1 MKKTDLKE
9 KSSVFYVSRTIIVI
23 SVIIISSFGFTLG
36 FFVGKNFRTPV
47 DMHASGKPPKDP
59 AVQQNSV
66 TTQKEITG
74 RQTEQPPVA
83 QIPVEIQ
90 RPQENKN
97 AKEAQPTEKTKE
109 MIPSQSTLKAGESQE
124 ARKSTASRRYT
135 VQVGA
140 FKNSSDAHALMLKL
154 DKKGYH
160 AAVIMTTARNEKI
173 FKVLAGEFHTREEAE
188 VFSIK
193 LKKTEG
199 LKSFVTFRTQQEA
212 LR

>member
-9 KSSVFYVSRTIIVI
+9 KSSVFYVSRTIIMI
-23 SVIIISSFGFTLG
+23 SVIIISSIGFTLG
-36 FFVGKNFRTPV
+36 FFVGKNFRSPA
-47 DMHASGKPPKDP
+47 DMHVSGNP
-59 AVQQNSV
+59 
-66 TTQKEITG
+66 QKEIAG
-74 RQTEQPPVA
+74 QQTQQTPVA

-90 RPQENKN
+90 KPQENKN
-97 AKEAQPTEKTKE
+97 AKEAQPIEKAQE
-109 MIPSQSTLKAGESQE
+109 MIPSQSILKAGESQE
-124 ARKSTASRRYT
+124 TRKSTSSRKYT

-160 AAVIMTTARNEKI
+160 AAVIMKKAKNERI
-173 FKVLAGEFHTREEAE
+173 FKVLVGEFNTREEAE

-199 LKSFVTFRTQQEA
+199 LKAFVTFRTQQEA

>member
-9 KSSVFYVSRTIIVI
+9 KSSVFYISRTAIII
-23 SVIIISSFGFTLG
+23 CVIIISAIGFTLG
-36 FFVGKNFRTPV
+36 FFVGKNFRPPA
-47 DMHASGKPPKDP
+47 DMLASGNLPKNTTL
-59 AVQQNSV
+59 QQNSV
-66 TTQKEITG
+66 NTQKEITD
-74 RQTEQPPVA
+74 RQTHQTPVS

-90 RPQENKN
+90 KPQESKTT
-97 AKEAQPTEKTKE
+97 KETHPMEKAKE
-109 MIPSQSTLKAGESQE
+109 MIPSQPTAKAGESQE
-124 ARKSTASRRYT
+124 TSKSTSSRKYT

-160 AAVIMTTARNEKI
+160 AAVIMAKAKNERI
-173 FKVLAGEFHTREEAE
+173 FKVLVGEFNTREEAE

-199 LKSFVTFRTQQEA
+199 LKAFVTFRTQKEA

>member
-9 KSSVFYVSRTIIVI
+9 KSSVFYVSRTIIMI
-23 SVIIISSFGFTLG
+23 SVIIISAIGFTLG
-36 FFVGKNFRTPV
+36 FFVGKNFRSPA
-47 DMHASGKPPKDP
+47 DMHASGNPQKEP

-66 TTQKEITG
+66 NTQKEITG
-74 RQTEQPPVA
+74 QQTPEA

-90 RPQENKN
+90 KPQENKN
-97 AKEAQPTEKTKE
+97 AKEAQPIEKATE
-109 MIPSQSTLKAGESQE
+109 MIPSQAALKAGESQE
-124 ARKSTASRRYT
+124 TRNSTSSRKYT

-160 AAVIMTTARNEKI
+160 AAVIMTKAKNERI
-173 FKVLAGEFHTREEAE
+173 FKVLVGEFNAREEAE

-199 LKSFVTFRTQQEA
+199 LKAFVTFRTQQEA

>member
-9 KSSVFYVSRTIIVI
+9 KSSVFYVSRTIIMI
-23 SVIIISSFGFTLG
+23 SVIIISSIGFILG
-36 FFVGKNFRTPV
+36 FFVGKNFRSPA
-47 DMHASGKPPKDP
+47 DMHSSGNPQKEP
-59 AVQQNSV
+59 AVQRNSV
-66 TTQKEITG
+66 NTQKEVTG
-74 RQTEQPPVA
+74 QQTQQTPVA

-90 RPQENKN
+90 KPQENKN
-97 AKEAQPTEKTKE
+97 TKEAQPIEKTKE
-109 MIPSQSTLKAGESQE
+109 MIPPQPTLKAGGSQE
-124 ARKSTASRRYT
+124 TRKSASSRKYT

-154 DKKGYH
+154 DKRGYH
-160 AAVIMTTARNEKI
+160 AAVIMIKAKNERI
-173 FKVLAGEFHTREEAE
+173 FKVMVGEFNTREEAE

-199 LKSFVTFRTQQEA
+199 LKAFVTFRTQQEA

>member
-9 KSSVFYVSRTIIVI
+9 KSAVFYVSRTIIMI
-23 SVIIISSFGFTLG
+23 SVIIISAIGFTLG
-36 FFVGKNFRTPV
+36 FFVGKNFRSPA
-47 DMHASGKPPKDP
+47 DMHASGNP
-59 AVQQNSV
+59 
-66 TTQKEITG
+66 QKEIAG
-74 RQTEQPPVA
+74 QQTQQTPET

-90 RPQENKN
+90 KPQENKN
-97 AKEAQPTEKTKE
+97 AKEAQPIEKAKE
-109 MIPSQSTLKAGESQE
+109 MIPSQPTLKAGESQE
-124 ARKSTASRRYT
+124 TRNSTSSRKYT

-160 AAVIMTTARNEKI
+160 AAVIMTKAKNERI
-173 FKVLAGEFHTREEAE
+173 FKVLVGEFNAREEAE

-199 LKSFVTFRTQQEA
+199 LKAFVTFRTQQEA

>member
-9 KSSVFYVSRTIIVI
+9 KSSVFYVSRTIIMI
-23 SVIIISSFGFTLG
+23 SVIIISAIGFTLG
-36 FFVGKNFRTPV
+36 FFVGKNFRSPA
-47 DMHASGKPPKDP
+47 DMHASGNPQKEP

-66 TTQKEITG
+66 NTQKEITG
-74 RQTEQPPVA
+74 QQTPEA

-90 RPQENKN
+90 KPQENKN
-97 AKEAQPTEKTKE
+97 TKEAKPIEKAKE
-109 MIPSQSTLKAGESQE
+109 MIPSQAALKAGESQE
-124 ARKSTASRRYT
+124 TRNSTSSRKYT

-160 AAVIMTTARNEKI
+160 AAVIMTKAKNERI
-173 FKVLAGEFHTREEAE
+173 FKVLVGEFNAREEAE

-199 LKSFVTFRTQQEA
+199 LKAFVTFRTQQEA

>member
-9 KSSVFYVSRTIIVI
+9 KSSVFYVSRTIIMI
-23 SVIIISSFGFTLG
+23 SVIIISAIGFTLG
-36 FFVGKNFRTPV
+36 FFVGKNFRSPA
-47 DMHASGKPPKDP
+47 DMHASGNP
-59 AVQQNSV
+59 
-66 TTQKEITG
+66 QKEIAG
-74 RQTEQPPVA
+74 QQTQQTPET

-90 RPQENKN
+90 KPQENKN
-97 AKEAQPTEKTKE
+97 AKEAQPIEKAKE
-109 MIPSQSTLKAGESQE
+109 MIPSQPTLKAGESQE
-124 ARKSTASRRYT
+124 TRNSTSSRKYT

-160 AAVIMTTARNEKI
+160 AAVIMTKAKNERI
-173 FKVLAGEFHTREEAE
+173 FKVLVGEFNAREEAE

-199 LKSFVTFRTQQEA
+199 LKAFVTFRTQQEA

>member
-9 KSSVFYVSRTIIVI
+9 KSSVFYVSRTVIMI
-23 SVIIISSFGFTLG
+23 SVIIISAIGFTLG
-36 FFVGKNFRTPV
+36 FFVGKNLRSPA
-47 DMHASGKPPKDP
+47 DMHASGNPK
-59 AVQQNSV
+59 
-66 TTQKEITG
+66 KEIADQ
-74 RQTEQPPVA
+74 QTQQTPEA

-90 RPQENKN
+90 KPQENKN
-97 AKEAQPTEKTKE
+97 AKEAQPIEKAKE
-109 MIPSQSTLKAGESQE
+109 MTPSQSTLKAGESQE
-124 ARKSTASRRYT
+124 TSKSTSSRKYT

-160 AAVIMTTARNEKI
+160 AAVIMATAKNERI
-173 FKVLAGEFHTREEAE
+173 FKVLVGEFNARDEAE

-199 LKSFVTFRTQQEA
+199 LKAFVTFRTQQEA

>member
-9 KSSVFYVSRTIIVI
+9 KSSVFYVSRTIIMI
-23 SVIIISSFGFTLG
+23 SVIIISAIGFTLG
-36 FFVGKNFRTPV
+36 FFVGKNFHSPA
-47 DMHASGKPPKDP
+47 DMHASGNLQKEP

-66 TTQKEITG
+66 NTQKEITG
-74 RQTEQPPVA
+74 QQAPLA

-90 RPQENKN
+90 KPQENKN
-97 AKEAQPTEKTKE
+97 AKEAKPIEKAKE
-109 MIPSQSTLKAGESQE
+109 MIPSQAALKAGESQE
-124 ARKSTASRRYT
+124 TRNSTSSRKYT

-140 FKNSSDAHALMLKL
+140 FKNPSDAHALMLKL

-160 AAVIMTTARNEKI
+160 AAVIMKKTKNERI
-173 FKVLAGEFHTREEAE
+173 FKVLAGEFNTREEAE

-199 LKSFVTFRTQQEA
+199 LKAFVTFKAQQEA

>member
-9 KSSVFYVSRTIIVI
+9 KSSVFYVSKIIIMI
-23 SVIIISSFGFTLG
+23 SVIIISSVAFTLG
-36 FFVGKNFRTPV
+36 FFVGKNFRSPA
-47 DMHASGKPPKDP
+47 DMHASGNPQKEP
-59 AVQQNSV
+59 AVQHNSV
-66 TTQKEITG
+66 NTQKEITG
-74 RQTEQPPVA
+74 QQTPLA

-90 RPQENKN
+90 KPQENKN
-97 AKEAQPTEKTKE
+97 AKEAQPIEKAKE
-109 MIPSQSTLKAGESQE
+109 IIPSQPTLKAGESQE
-124 ARKSTASRRYT
+124 TRNSTSSRKYT

-160 AAVIMTTARNEKI
+160 AAVIMTKAKNERI
-173 FKVLAGEFHTREEAE
+173 FKVLVGEFNAREEAE

-199 LKSFVTFRTQQEA
+199 LKAFVTFRTQQEA

>member
-9 KSSVFYVSRTIIVI
+9 KSSVFYVSRTIIMI
-23 SVIIISSFGFTLG
+23 SVIIISAIGFTLG
-36 FFVGKNFRTPV
+36 FFVGKNFRSPA
-47 DMHASGKPPKDP
+47 DMHASGNP
-59 AVQQNSV
+59 
-66 TTQKEITG
+66 QKEITG
-74 RQTEQPPVA
+74 RQTQETTVA

-90 RPQENKN
+90 KPQENKN
-97 AKEAQPTEKTKE
+97 AKEAQTIKKAKE
-109 MIPSQSTLKAGESQE
+109 MTPSQSILKAGESQE
-124 ARKSTASRRYT
+124 TRKSTSSRKYT

-160 AAVIMTTARNEKI
+160 AAVIMTKAKNEKI
-173 FKVLAGEFHTREEAE
+173 FKVLVGEFNTREEAE

-199 LKSFVTFRTQQEA
+199 LKAFVTFRTQQEA

>member
-9 KSSVFYVSRTIIVI
+9 KSAVFYVSRTIIMI
-23 SVIIISSFGFTLG
+23 SVIIISAIGFTLG
-36 FFVGKNFRTPV
+36 FFVGKNFRSPA
-47 DMHASGKPPKDP
+47 DMHASGNP
-59 AVQQNSV
+59 
-66 TTQKEITG
+66 QKEIAG
-74 RQTEQPPVA
+74 QQTHQTPET

-90 RPQENKN
+90 KPQENKN
-97 AKEAQPTEKTKE
+97 AKEAQPIEKAKE
-109 MIPSQSTLKAGESQE
+109 MIPSQPTLKAGESQE
-124 ARKSTASRRYT
+124 TRNSTSSRKYT

-160 AAVIMTTARNEKI
+160 AAVIMTKAKNERI
-173 FKVLAGEFHTREEAE
+173 FKVLVGEFNAREEAE

-199 LKSFVTFRTQQEA
+199 LKAFVTFRTQQEA

>member
-9 KSSVFYVSRTIIVI
+9 KSSVFYVSRTIIMI
-23 SVIIISSFGFTLG
+23 SVIIISSIGFTLG
-36 FFVGKNFRTPV
+36 FFVGKNFRSPA
-47 DMHASGKPPKDP
+47 DMHASGNP
-59 AVQQNSV
+59 
-66 TTQKEITG
+66 QKEIAG
-74 RQTEQPPVA
+74 QQTQQTPET

-90 RPQENKN
+90 KPQENKN
-97 AKEAQPTEKTKE
+97 AKEAQPIEKATE
-109 MIPSQSTLKAGESQE
+109 MIPSQAALKAGESQE
-124 ARKSTASRRYT
+124 TRNSTSSRKYT

-160 AAVIMTTARNEKI
+160 AAVIMTKAKNERI
-173 FKVLAGEFHTREEAE
+173 FKVLVGEFNAREEAE

-199 LKSFVTFRTQQEA
+199 LKAFVTFRTQQEA

>member
-9 KSSVFYVSRTIIVI
+9 KSSVFYVSRTIIMI
-23 SVIIISSFGFTLG
+23 SVIIISAIGFTLG
-36 FFVGKNFRTPV
+36 FFVGKNFRSPA
-47 DMHASGKPPKDP
+47 DMHASGNP
-59 AVQQNSV
+59 
-66 TTQKEITG
+66 QKEIAG
-74 RQTEQPPVA
+74 QQTQQTPET

-90 RPQENKN
+90 KPQENKN
-97 AKEAQPTEKTKE
+97 AKEAQPIEKATE
-109 MIPSQSTLKAGESQE
+109 MIPSQAALKAGESQE
-124 ARKSTASRRYT
+124 TRNSTSSRKYT

-160 AAVIMTTARNEKI
+160 AAVIMTKAKNERI
-173 FKVLAGEFHTREEAE
+173 FKVLVGEFNAREEAE

-199 LKSFVTFRTQQEA
+199 LKAFVTFRTQQEA

>member
-9 KSSVFYVSRTIIVI
+9 KSSVFYVSRTVIMI
-23 SVIIISSFGFTLG
+23 SVIIISAIGFTLG
-36 FFVGKNFRTPV
+36 FFVGKNFRSPA
-47 DMHASGKPPKDP
+47 DMRASGNPLKDP
-59 AVQQNSV
+59 DVQQNSV
-66 TTQKEITG
+66 NTQKEITG
-74 RQTEQPPVA
+74 RQTQQTPAA

-90 RPQENKN
+90 KPQENKN
-97 AKEAQPTEKTKE
+97 AKEAQPTEKAKE
-109 MIPSQSTLKAGESQE
+109 MIPSQSPMKTGESQE
-124 ARKSTASRRYT
+124 IRKVASSRKYT

-154 DKKGYH
+154 DKKDYH
-160 AAVIMTTARNEKI
+160 AAVIMTTAKNERI
-173 FKVLAGEFHTREEAE
+173 FKVLVGEFNTREEAE

-199 LKSFVTFRTQQEA
+199 LKAFVTFRAQQEA

>member
-9 KSSVFYVSRTIIVI
+9 KSSVFYVSRTIIMI
-23 SVIIISSFGFTLG
+23 SVIIISAIGFTLG
-36 FFVGKNFRTPV
+36 FFVGKNFRSPA
-47 DMHASGKPPKDP
+47 DMHASGNP
-59 AVQQNSV
+59 
-66 TTQKEITG
+66 QKEIAG
-74 RQTEQPPVA
+74 QQTQQTPET

-90 RPQENKN
+90 KPQENKN
-97 AKEAQPTEKTKE
+97 AKEAQPIEKAKE
-109 MIPSQSTLKAGESQE
+109 MIPSQADLKAGESQE
-124 ARKSTASRRYT
+124 TRNSTSSRKYT

-160 AAVIMTTARNEKI
+160 AAVIMTKAKNERI
-173 FKVLAGEFHTREEAE
+173 FKVLVGEFNAREEAE

-199 LKSFVTFRTQQEA
+199 LKAFVTFRTQQEA

>member
-9 KSSVFYVSRTIIVI
+9 KSSVFYVSRTIIMI
-23 SVIIISSFGFTLG
+23 SVIIISAIGFTLG
-36 FFVGKNFRTPV
+36 FFVGKNFRSPA
-47 DMHASGKPPKDP
+47 DMHASGNPQKEP

-66 TTQKEITG
+66 NTQKEITG
-74 RQTEQPPVA
+74 QQTPEA

-90 RPQENKN
+90 KPQENKN
-97 AKEAQPTEKTKE
+97 AKEAKPIEKAKE
-109 MIPSQSTLKAGESQE
+109 MIPSQAALKAGESQE
-124 ARKSTASRRYT
+124 TRNSTSSRKYT

-160 AAVIMTTARNEKI
+160 AAVIMTKAKNERI
-173 FKVLAGEFHTREEAE
+173 FKVLVGEFNAREEAE

-199 LKSFVTFRTQQEA
+199 LKAFVTFRTQQEA

>member
-9 KSSVFYVSRTIIVI
+9 KSSVFYVSRTVIMI
-23 SVIIISSFGFTLG
+23 SVIIISAIGFALG
-36 FFVGKNFRTPV
+36 FFVGKNFRSSA
-47 DMHASGKPPKDP
+47 DMNTSGNPSKD
-59 AVQQNSV
+59 ATVQQTSV
-66 TTQKEITG
+66 NTQKEIEG
-74 RQTEQPPVA
+74 QQTQQTPVA

-90 RPQENKN
+90 KPQENKN
-97 AKEAQPTEKTKE
+97 DKEPQQIEKAKE
-109 MIPSQSTLKAGESQE
+109 MVPSRSTLKAGESQE
-124 ARKSTASRRYT
+124 TRDSRSSGKYT

-160 AAVIMTTARNEKI
+160 AAVIMKKAKNERI
-173 FKVLAGEFHTREEAE
+173 FKVLVGEFNTREEAE

-199 LKSFVTFRTQQEA
+199 LKAFVTFRTQQEG

>member
-9 KSSVFYVSRTIIVI
+9 KSSVFYISRTIIIV
-23 SVIIISSFGFTLG
+23 SVIIISAIGFTLG
-36 FFVGKNFRTPV
+36 FFVGKNFRPPA
-47 DMHASGKPPKDP
+47 DMHASGNPQKEPS
-59 AVQQNSV
+59 VQQNSV
-66 TTQKEITG
+66 NDQKESTG
-74 RQTEQPPVA
+74 QQTQQTPAA

-90 RPQENKN
+90 KPQEDKN
-97 AKEAQPTEKTKE
+97 AKETKSTEKAKE
-109 MIPSQSTLKAGESQE
+109 MTPSQSTLKSGDSQE
-124 ARKSTASRRYT
+124 TRKPASTKKYT

-160 AAVIMTTARNEKI
+160 AAVIMAKAKNEKI
-173 FKVLAGEFHTREEAE
+173 FKVMVGEFNTREEAE

-199 LKSFVTFRTQQEA
+199 LKAFVTFRTQQEA

>member
-9 KSSVFYVSRTIIVI
+9 KSSVFYVSRTIIMI
-23 SVIIISSFGFTLG
+23 SVIVISAIGFTLG
-36 FFVGKNFRTPV
+36 FFVGKNFRSPA
-47 DMHASGKPPKDP
+47 DMHASGNPPKEP

-66 TTQKEITG
+66 NTQKEITG
-74 RQTEQPPVA
+74 RQTQQTPAA

-90 RPQENKN
+90 KPQENKN
-97 AKEAQPTEKTKE
+97 AKEAHPIEKAKE
-109 MIPSQSTLKAGESQE
+109 MIPSQSILKAGESQE
-124 ARKSTASRRYT
+124 TRKAASSRKYT

-154 DKKGYH
+154 DKKDYH
-160 AAVIMTTARNEKI
+160 AAVIMTTAKNERI
-173 FKVLAGEFHTREEAE
+173 FKVLVGEFNTKEEAE

-199 LKSFVTFRTQQEA
+199 LKAFVTFRAQQEA